1 MLKNIPETKRN
12 RPNLF
17 LVGAMKSGS
26 TTLHDY
32 LSEHPDI
39 YMSPEKEPGFFVPE
53 IWRNK
58 SEEKYN
64 QLFNEAESE
73 IYLGESSTHY
83 TKLPTYLG
91 VAEKI
96 YQYNSNAKII
106 YIVRH
111 PIKRT
116 ISHYLHNRRD
126 LYLHAENRD
135 ILKAIEQD
143 EIYTAYSNYA
153 MQVRPYYDF
162 FGKANV
168 CIVLF
173 EEMIAAPE
181 KVLKEI
187 FQWLDVDPNFQIT
200 NSKKSNAA
208 PVVASTIR
216 GGGLLNK
223 LRYSSLWS
231 WLSPLFPQQLKTL
244 GNLMAE
250 KKENVTI
257 SAAED
262 EELKRELRSVYQA
275 YIRDFEELTER
286 SFTLWKL

>member
-1 MLKNIPETKRN
+1 MLKNIPETKRK

-39 YMSPEKEPGFFVPE
+39 FMSTDKEPGFFVPE
-53 IWRNK
+53 FWKNK

-64 QLFNEAESE
+64 QLFTEAKSE

-135 ILKAIEQD
+135 ILNAIEQD
-143 EIYTAYSNYA
+143 EIYTAYSHYA
-153 MQVRPYYDF
+153 MQIKPYYDY

-173 EEMIAAPE
+173 EEMIASPE

-187 FQWLDVDPNFQIT
+187 FQWLDVDPDFPIK
-200 NSKKSNAA
+200 NSKKSNAT
-208 PVVASTIR
+208 PVVASTVR

-223 LRYSSLWS
+223 LRYSSFWN
-231 WLSPLFPQQLKTL
+231 WLSPLFPQQLKKL
-244 GNLMAE
+244 GNIMAE
-250 KKENVTI
+250 KKESVII
-257 SAAED
+257 SSVEND
-262 EELKRELRSVYQA
+262 EVHNKLRSLYQA
-275 YIRDFEELTER
+275 QTHDLEELTER
-286 SFTLWKL
+286 SFAVWKL